1 MSRALLITGATGKQ
15 GGSVIK
21 ALLAKKTNLKILAVT
36 RDVSSPSAKRL
47 AAASPNIT
55 LVQGNLDN
63 TEAIFQNAE
72 KAAQEPVW
80 GVFSVQLPAMNKTG
94 PIVEEAQGKALVDSA
109 IKHGVKHFV
118 YSSVDRNGAKSI
130 DNPTN
135 IPHFISKHHI
145 EHHLINSAKDNMSWT
160 ILRPVAFM
168 ENFAPGFVGKIF
180 ATAWREAVKSRPLQ
194 LISTDDIGAF
204 AALSFMQPQQ
214 FSGRSISL
222 AGDELSYAQLED
234 IFRKQTGH
242 PPSTTFGFIARLV
255 LRMSEEMGTMFTF
268 FEKEGY
274 GADIKSLKEVYPDL
288 KSFSQWLGSS
298 SLARPSVIG

>member
-21 ALLAKKTNLKILAVT
+21 ALLARHTEFKILAVT
-36 RDVSSPSAKRL
+36 RDVTSPSAKRL

-63 TEAIFQNAE
+63 TEAIFENAK
-72 KAAQEPVW
+72 KAVQEPVW

-94 PIVEEAQGKALVDSA
+94 PIIEQAQGKALVDSA

-145 EHHLINSAKDNMSWT
+145 EHHLINSAKDKMSWT

-168 ENFAPGFVGKIF
+168 ENFAAGFVGKVF
-180 ATAWREAVKSRPLQ
+180 ATAWREVVKSRPLQ
-194 LISTDDIGAF
+194 LISTDDIGTF
-204 AALSFMQPQQ
+204 AAFSFIQPHQ
-214 FSGRSISL
+214 FAGKSISL
-222 AGDELSYAQLED
+222 ASDELSYAQVEE
-234 IFRKQTGH
+234 IFRKKTGL
-242 PPSTTFGFIARLV
+242 PPPTTFAFMARLV
-255 LRMSEEMGTMFTF
+255 LRLSEEMGTMFNF

-274 GADIKSLKEVYPDL
+274 GADIKSLKEINPDL
-288 KSFSQWLGSS
+288 KDFSQWLDKNSPTKS
-298 SLARPSVIG
+298 